1 MMHTHRSVSVRR
13 GNALVLV
20 SAMLVLLT
28 LIAAAYLT
36 RTRSQRITASAMQE
50 TAAGNRRADTVGKQL
65 SEEIAQHLFVKPID
79 PTGAA
84 PYLGGDSAGN
94 RLPPPPEAVRY
105 GIESAPPRISISS
118 SSPADTVS
126 NLLDPALMGPF
137 SASAGS
143 LEPGNFNR
151 LSPGSDGFPDGFN
164 FAPYS
169 VIPWTNWPDFR
180 GNPVSP
186 GATGTAWWAVGG
198 YQGDIYGNPMGNPGF
213 GDTRWLRSTE
223 PVRAADLGSPTAR
236 KFVPTPGGAFFSHWA
251 HLSWIPTPTN
261 GWRVVTD
268 ISDIEKSLL
277 QGGMRDSNDGFGT
290 PYEQWLP
297 NVPPTPIAVS
307 AKKPTDPDTSWATQ
321 FENRRKAWFTRD
333 GYQSAILG
341 FPTQDQP
348 NTLLPNFIKLDDP
361 LGIGR
366 TNDPDADP
374 VPPSDEYITGT
385 PRNVVARTFC
395 DADGDGFTD
404 SFWFLAP
411 VSKERNVRTIVGVSV
426 IDNASML
433 DLNVATRADRR
444 TTVGFT
450 PADLAVVSSQP
461 ELGFTSAP
469 SLNFAWTDTRVGL
482 FDNESN
488 FRFGTVDPRDPA
500 FGGNPAG
507 FSTPQ
512 TTSIGFGMAFDPY
525 RYSGRPTP
533 QDPRTSPSH
542 DDGSPSMLQS
552 LGVQMTNPATNVK
565 FWSPYFYGAPGQSLN
580 MGPWISEQ
588 LQDGPQV
595 DVFGPGGP
603 SRRQQSEPVVQ
614 LSGSWQL
621 ALKYLWPTQP
631 SDLNNGPFMRPEER
645 TRWFQ
650 SAMIGEMRVFAPF
663 VFGGAVVEA
672 KEMYP
677 SYGGARDVTGRPFRI
692 KPFDAADEVE
702 LRAFSGNNDSTNMSR
717 LERSLNSDDL
727 VRDKQFEILD
737 TILRSTVLR
746 SEGGP
751 GGAQLTNAQLVRDM
765 RHKVTVVSG
774 QRNELMPPWLWTGR
788 PYLADGPNS
797 RETYQN
803 AMLWLGLHPDAP
815 GARDENN
822 DGRIDGQ
829 ELQWGVFDLW
839 RASATANG
847 DIFPDGIFPSFSA
860 SNAAM
865 DSRDWKRGVSLF
877 EFMNRKFDL
886 RRPLLVQNGTDDAGF
901 FKYKYAYSVPDE
913 RLALVDFAREVR
925 QRLRPALRTHYPQRN
940 KLDWNNIDIS
950 AATGLPTVECFGPKS
965 AGTFQGATPA
975 LYASYADRFLD
986 QLRFGLESVVAQDP
1000 LPVIG
1005 TDASG
1010 MPDQGAYAWRSAW
1023 TTEAMTASL
1032 AANLA
1037 TWRSRPTLIRE
1048 IGSAVANALRPVWQP
1063 ILPSPGFGSA
1073 LSVANLSNLK
1083 FQAVR
1088 AVDPSKPASKLPNS
1102 SYTGSDTFAN
1112 PTPDTADLFFPGNE
1126 KHPFLTECFFGWVY
1140 PATTTTDA
1148 GVVKVAQVELDACPS
1163 TPPTKNLHNK
1173 FVAVVDGKNE
1183 VTGQSD
1189 PERNTVNK
1197 IRTPVLVV
1205 QVANPWNE
1213 PIRLGDFRL
1222 QLFGVPYD
1230 FPDYELD
1237 ASGNILRDKDNLPIP
1252 LMLNPGTETAPV
1264 TATVYLIASG
1274 LGAVGPET
1282 DLAAIA
1288 QKDPLFRRRWLDYF
1302 DLYEFDDQPQLPAT
1316 TDPDSVP
1323 DVGPLATSPS
1333 AWPLFGLHTSGNKQL
1348 PPSKL
1353 LNAMRDLGDPSGKKF
1368 ISLTDFR
1375 TKVGDP
1381 VTGPGNLR
1389 RGIVLERVLRNPG
1402 ATSSANRFFPVASGP
1417 SGVLE
1422 VDRFDAV
1429 SDFDHPSTGAG
1440 TSYTDPASNR
1450 DTNLVS
1456 GGRFWSACARITIPA
1471 FDEPATDARFF
1482 PPSTSKRLVVTKDK
1496 PFKCCVDPGTPPC
1509 DPLTT
1514 TASAPAAFPGIMLGD
1529 AEGTESDDYFL
1540 TWTHVARAWSRLYD
1554 AKFATNA
1561 SSSIGGEA
1569 PAWPWSRQLVDGSFI
1584 AGDGIGKNPDTGV
1597 SPSDGSGRI
1606 AANRLAPRFIF
1617 ASRTEPDELVGP
1629 TMRSLPDAALESSM
1643 LLRERVE
1650 LKNFAASTDPAA
1662 AQAGLATTRRALGDT
1677 FAISLEAST
1686 GDPDGWSPNLTD
1698 NAWLQVR
1705 AKVSSTTKYSRW
1717 LTSPVWAPLP
1727 DFIGLNPAFDA
1738 PDAPA
1743 VNFPELVLRKPTAF
1757 NCVTVIDPSFAGA
1770 TGTRSV
1776 AYYGNPAK
1784 TNSPTNTN
1792 FVRPTWLPSTERSS
1806 SEPTPDGYSRIYL
1819 GDKGARLVDHAGRL
1833 LPLPLD
1839 ATMTARPPT
1848 GVQWNL
1854 QGVWNTLDRLP
1865 QQESLQMLQ
1874 KDDDFEQLGEL
1885 LDVFV
1890 WGPAY
1895 RVVTPGNLETTKV
1908 TTGSPL
1914 KWVSQCRATFAE
1926 IMTGRVPGFPVGE
1939 GPMINR
1945 LQVDPPNIAFS
1956 LQQPSATTSSAW
1968 QFGGSPALRTPYAP
1982 AIPWGMRIFDAF
1994 TLDGSGAALRYDWS
2008 DGAAGASV
2016 FTSETTGSDSTD
2028 LTQDVAAARPVGSLI
2043 PPDAYRR
2050 GGTSASPVTRTTLA
2064 QWEAD
2069 RSPGLSAAF
2078 TGRGV
2083 KGLLNVNTAPMEV
2096 LATLPHMTQMVYD
2109 DSGRSKDQS
2118 QSFSMNGRFPPIKGY
2133 AQGAPVPGPSPV
2145 GTDDTFDMSVAGR
2158 AAHVTNPATLLPG
2171 AIEIYRDRLN
2181 PSRFLQK
2188 QGEGGASAWQP
2199 SKFAPLAV
2207 LQGKTPTHPHYSDR
2221 GDPQPFGSS
2230 VPAASLPRD
2239 KSFFTSGAKRDPAV
2253 LIPLNR
2259 GMRSTRGFESVGEIL
2274 GLSRTSLAAPA
2285 MLGSPGAGYPFWQ
2298 YDKAWSIR
2306 LGGLDPYRSDYTDG
2320 DGFGQ
2325 GWFAANRSASDEP
2338 LDARLSTDRQGL
2350 RTFNFVTDTYLDQGF
2365 SLSPDSSYGD
2375 SEEQNLL
2382 FKGISNLITTRSDVF
2397 TVYFRIR
2404 TVKQDP
2410 TTGGWNGTDPDSVL
2424 EDARYVM
2431 CVDRSNVNRPTDQPR
2446 IVYFSRVNE

>member
-1 MMHTHRSVSVRR
+1 MMHLRQTASFRR

-50 TAAGNRRADTVGKQL
+50 TAGGNRRADTVGKQL
-65 SEEIAQHLFVKPID
+65 AEEIAQHLFVKPID
-79 PTGAA
+79 PLGAA
-84 PYLGGDSAGN
+84 NYVGGDSAGN

-105 GIESAPPRISISS
+105 GIESAPPRINSG
-118 SSPADTVS
+118 SPADTVS
-126 NLLDPALMGPF
+126 NLVDPAVVF
-137 SASAGS
+137 TK
-143 LEPGNFNR
+143 EPGDGNR
-151 LSPGSDGFPDGFN
+151 LSAGADGFPDGFN

-180 GNPVSP
+180 TPVSP
-186 GATGTAWWAVGG
+186 GTAGTSWWAAGG

-236 KFVPTPGGAFFSHWA
+236 KYVPTPGGAFFSHWA

-261 GWRVVTD
+261 GWRLVTD

-277 QGGMRDSNDGFGT
+277 QGGMADSSDGFGT

-297 NVPPTPIAVS
+297 SVPPTPIAVS
-307 AKKPTDPDTSWATQ
+307 ATKPTDPDPNWATQ
-321 FENRRKAWFTRD
+321 FENRRKAWFTRT

-366 TNDPDADP
+366 TNNPDADP

-385 PRNVVARTFC
+385 PRNIVARTFC

-411 VSKERNVRTIVGVSV
+411 VSKERNVRSIVGVSV

-450 PADLAVVSSQP
+450 PADLALVSSQP
-461 ELGFTSAP
+461 ELGFTAAP

-488 FRFGTVDPRDPA
+488 FRFGTVDPQDPA

-507 FSTPQ
+507 FKTPQ

-533 QDPRTSPSH
+533 QDPRTTPSH

-552 LGVQMTNPATNVK
+552 LGVQMTNPDTNVK

-603 SRRQQSEPVVQ
+603 SRRQQSDPLIQ
-614 LSGSWQL
+614 LSGAWQL
-621 ALKYLWPTQP
+621 AYQYLWPTQP
-631 SDLNNGPFMRPEER
+631 SILANGPFMRPEER

-650 SAMIGEMRVFAPF
+650 AAMTGEMRVFAPF
-663 VFGGAVVEA
+663 VFGGATAEA
-672 KEMYP
+672 KEMY
-677 SYGGARDVTGRPFRI
+677 STYGGARDISGRPFRI
-692 KPFDAADEVE
+692 KPFDAADEIE
-702 LRAFSGNNDSTNMSR
+702 LRAFAGNNDSTNMSR

-727 VRDKQFEILD
+727 VRDKDFEILD

-751 GGAQLTNAQLVRDM
+751 GGAQLTNGQLVRDL

-788 PYLADGPNS
+788 PYLMSSMNG

-822 DGRIDGQ
+822 DGRVDGQ
-829 ELQWGVFDLW
+829 ELQWGVYDLS
-839 RASATANG
+839 RVSM
-847 DIFPDGIFPSFSA
+847 S
-860 SNAAM
+860 SNPYADSQQM
-865 DSRDWKRGVSLF
+865 SNTQLDSRDWKRGVSLF

-886 RRPLLVQNGTDDAGF
+886 RRPLVVNNGQDDSGLTKF
-901 FKYKYAYSVPDE
+901 RYAYSVNDE
-913 RLALVDFAREVR
+913 RTATLDFAREAR

-940 KLDWNNIDIS
+940 QLDWNNVDIS
-950 AATGLPTVECFGPKS
+950 TAIGQPTIEALGPNF
-965 AGTFQGATPA
+965 AGTFQGKKPA
-975 LYASYADRFLD
+975 LFASYADRFLD
-986 QLRFGLESVVAQDP
+986 QLRFGLEATVAQDP
-1000 LPVIG
+1000 LNPVIG
-1005 TDASG
+1005 MTAGKVNQS
-1010 MPDQGAYAWRSAW
+1010 AYAWRSAW
-1023 TTEAMTASL
+1023 STEAMTASL

-1037 TWRSRPTLIRE
+1037 TWRSRPTSIRE
-1048 IGSAVANALRPVWQP
+1048 IGAAVAATLRPVWQP
-1063 ILPSPGFGSA
+1063 ILPIAGFGSV
-1073 LSVANLSNLK
+1073 LNVLNL
-1083 FQAVR
+1083 QQVR
-1088 AVDPSKPASKLPNS
+1088 AVDPSKSAALLPNS
-1102 SYTGSDTFAN
+1102 SYDGTGAFAD

-1148 GVVKVAQVELDACPS
+1148 GVVKVAQVELDSCPTS
-1163 TPPTKNLHNK
+1163 PVTKNLHNK

-1183 VTGQSD
+1183 VAGTAD
-1189 PERNTVNK
+1189 PDRDTLNE

-1237 ASGNILRDKDNLPIP
+1237 ASGNILKDREGLPIP
-1252 LMLNPGTETAPV
+1252 LMLNPGTESAPV

-1274 LGAVGPET
+1274 LGKVDTET
-1282 DLAAIA
+1282 DLATVA
-1288 QKDPLFRRRWLDYF
+1288 QQDPLFRRRWLDYF
-1302 DLYEFDDQPQLPAT
+1302 DLYEFDDQPQLPAST
-1316 TDPDSVP
+1316 ASNAVP
-1323 DVGPLATSPS
+1323 DVGPKATSPT
-1333 AWPLFGLHTSGNKQL
+1333 AWPLFGAHTGAANQL

-1368 ISLTDFR
+1368 ISLSDFR
-1375 TKVGDP
+1375 NKVGDP
-1381 VTGPGNLR
+1381 VTGASNLR
-1389 RGIVLERVLRNPG
+1389 KGIVLERVLRNPG
-1402 ATSSANRFFPVASGP
+1402 ASSSANRFFPSAAGP

-1429 SDFDHPSTGAG
+1429 SDFDHPSTVAAA
-1440 TSYTDPASNR
+1440 SYSDPSANL
-1450 DTNLVS
+1450 DTNLVT
-1456 GGRFWSACARITIPA
+1456 GGRFWSACARITIPT
-1471 FDEPATDARFF
+1471 FDEPTTDPRFF

-1496 PFKCCVDPGTPPC
+1496 PFKCCVDPSTPPC
-1509 DPLTT
+1509 DP
-1514 TASAPAAFPGIMLGD
+1514 ASTSAAVPAAFPGIMLGD
-1529 AEGTESDDYFL
+1529 VTGKDSDDYFL
-1540 TWTHVARAWSRLYD
+1540 TWTHVARPWSRLYD

-1561 SSSIGGEA
+1561 STSIGGAA
-1569 PAWPWSRQLVDGSFI
+1569 PTWPWSRQLVDGSFV
-1584 AGDGIGKNPDTGV
+1584 AGDGLLPSSDTGV
-1597 SPSDGSGRI
+1597 APSDGAGRI
-1606 AANRLAPRFIF
+1606 DANRLAPRFIF
-1617 ASRTEPDELVGP
+1617 ASRTEPDELVGAS
-1629 TMRSLPDAALESSM
+1629 MRAVTDVTLEASM
-1643 LLRERVE
+1643 RLREWVE
-1650 LKNFAASTDPAA
+1650 LKNFAATNDPIT
-1662 AQAGLATTRRALGDT
+1662 AQAGLATSRRALGDT
-1677 FAISLEAST
+1677 FAISLEASA
-1686 GDPDGWSPNLTD
+1686 GDPDYWAPNLAD

-1705 AKVSSTTKYSRW
+1705 DNPTATTNFTRW

-1727 DFIGLNPAFDA
+1727 DFGGLSAAVTNGT
-1738 PDAPA
+1738 PDSAA
-1743 VNFPELVLRKPTAF
+1743 TTYPELVLRKPTAF
-1757 NCVTVIDPSFAGA
+1757 NCVTVIDPAIVGLTGA
-1770 TGTRSV
+1770 RSV
-1776 AYYGNPAK
+1776 AFYGNPAK
-1784 TNSPTNTN
+1784 TNSPSNTN
-1792 FVRPTWLPSTERSS
+1792 FVRPQWLPTIARSS
-1806 SEPTPDGYSRIYL
+1806 GEPTPSAGYTRIYL
-1819 GDKGARLVDHAGRL
+1819 GDKGARLVDHSGRL
-1833 LPLPLD
+1833 LPLPMD

-1848 GVQWNL
+1848 GTQWNL
-1854 QGVWNTLDRLP
+1854 QGVWNSLDRLP
-1865 QQESLQMLQ
+1865 QRESLQMLQ

-1895 RVVTPGNLETTKV
+1895 KVAPLGNLETTKV
-1908 TTGSPL
+1908 TITAGSPM

-1926 IMTGRVPGFPVGE
+1926 IMTGRVPGFPVGD

-1956 LQQPSATTSSAW
+1956 LQTPSATGSVAW

-1982 AIPWGMRIFDAF
+1982 AVPWGMRVFDAF

-2008 DGAAGASV
+2008 DAAAGASI
-2016 FTSETTGSDSTD
+2016 FTGETAGSDSTN
-2028 LTQDVAAARPVGSLI
+2028 LTQDASAGRPVGALI

-2050 GGTSASPVTRTTLA
+2050 GSSPASPVTRTTLA
-2064 QWEAD
+2064 QWEFD
-2069 RSPGLSAAF
+2069 RSPGLSATF

-2083 KGLLNVNTAPMEV
+2083 KGLLNINTAPIEV

-2109 DSGRSKDQS
+2109 DSGRSRDGL
-2118 QSFSMNGRFPPIKGY
+2118 QSFSVNSRFPGAKGY
-2133 AQGAPVPGPSPV
+2133 AQGSPVPGPSPV
-2145 GTDDTFDMSVAGR
+2145 GTDDTFDMSM
-2158 AAHVTNPATLLPG
+2158 AAQTAHITNPANLLPG

-2188 QGEGGASAWQP
+2188 QGEIGASAWQP
-2199 SKFAPLAV
+2199 NKYAPLSV
-2207 LQGKTPTHPHYSDR
+2207 SQTKTPTHPHYSDR
-2221 GDPQPFGSS
+2221 GDPQPYANF
-2230 VPAASLPRD
+2230 ATATSLPSNR
-2239 KSFFTSGAKRDPAV
+2239 SFFNSGATHEPNV
-2253 LIPLNR
+2253 LVPLNR
-2259 GMRSTRGFESVGEIL
+2259 GMRAARGFESIGELL
-2274 GLSRTSLAAPA
+2274 GLSRPSLAAPS
-2285 MLGSPGAGYPFWQ
+2285 MLGNPGAGYPFWQ
-2298 YDKAWSIR
+2298 YDKAWSVR
-2306 LGGLDPYRSDYTDG
+2306 LAGLDPYRSDYTSG
-2320 DGFGQ
+2320 NGFGQ
-2325 GWFAANRSASDEP
+2325 GWFAAQRSSSDEP
-2338 LDARLSTDRQGL
+2338 LEARLSTDRQGV
-2350 RTFNFVTDTYLDQGF
+2350 RTFNFVTGTYLDQGF
-2365 SLSPDSSYGD
+2365 ALSPDSSYGD